1 MKTILHSVCLSLM
14 LILSLMNCA
23 CSNGELTEQRKQ
35 QYQALCRPII
45 EWLETQYSVSNRY
58 PCTLPDEIASQ
69 LMTINCYGSYS
80 VYGTND
86 DQYTLRIGDYMKDGW
101 LYYWSS
107 KDKHWHVDR

>member
-1 MKTILHSVCLSLM
+1 M